1 MSTESGHD
9 VIIVGGGPVGS
20 ALAIALADGT
30 RSMLLVEPRSEPT
43 RADDPRTLALSF
55 GSRLILERLGV
66 WSRIVPATAIRTIH
80 VSHRGGFGRAML
92 TASEIGLP
100 ALGYVVPYG
109 ALQNALAQFAQ
120 KGRNV
125 TSLTGFRAVKVEAN
139 ADSVDVHFE
148 QTSGAMRR
156 SARGKLAVIADGG
169 TIAQGLAHVHVHE
182 YGQSALVANVL
193 TLRPHRN
200 WAFERFTPE
209 GPLALLPRDAGYA
222 LVWTSA
228 PESTGL
234 LCSLSPSAFLA
245 HLQATFGQ
253 RAGTFDRIE
262 SRTAFPLALRIAES
276 PTVARTLLLGNAA
289 QTLHPVAGQGLNLG
303 LRDAWDL
310 ADEIQLRPGDP
321 GKRQLLTAYENRR
334 RNDRA
339 WGISLTDTLVSAF
352 SNNRL
357 PLRWLR
363 GCGLTL
369 LDSLPPVKRAFMLQ
383 MTFGRLL

>member
-1 MSTESGHD
+1 LQ
-9 VIIVGGGPVGS
+9 S
-20 ALAIALADGT
+20 ALAQ
-30 RSMLLVEPRSEPT
+30 S
-43 RADDPRTLALSF
+43 
-55 GSRLILERLGV
+55 
-66 WSRIVPATAIRTIH
+66 
-80 VSHRGGFGRAML
+80 
-92 TASEIGLP
+92 
-100 ALGYVVPYG
+100 
-109 ALQNALAQFAQ
+109 AQ

-125 TSLTGFRAVKVEAN
+125 TSLTGFRAVKVEAS

-169 TIAQGLAHVHVHE
+169 AIAQGLAHVQVRE

-193 TLRPHRN
+193 TSRPHRN

-253 RAGTFDRIE
+253 RAGTFDGVE
-262 SRTAFPLALRIAES
+262 SRISFPLALRIAES

-303 LRDAWDL
+303 LRDAHTLVDALSGHGAEPAAL
-310 ADEIQLRPGDP
+310 AAFNARRALDR
-321 GKRQLLTAYENRR
+321 RLTIGA
-334 RNDRA
+334 
-339 WGISLTDTLVSAF
+339 TDTLA
-352 SNNRL
+352 RL
-357 PLRWLR
+357 FTIDAGPLTALR
-363 GCGLTL
+363 GAALTAL
-369 LDSLPPVKRAFMLQ
+369 EFVPPLKTALARQ
-383 MTFGRLL
+383 MMFGQRR